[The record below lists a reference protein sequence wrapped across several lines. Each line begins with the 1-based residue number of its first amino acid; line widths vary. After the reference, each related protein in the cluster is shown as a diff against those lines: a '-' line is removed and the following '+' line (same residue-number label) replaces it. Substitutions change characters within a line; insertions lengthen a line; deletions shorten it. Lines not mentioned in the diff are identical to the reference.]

1 MAAHL
6 SAIESMS
13 EPPFSA
19 SPIRHPL
26 VWVRNKFLAGLA
38 VVIPLVVTFWILKL
52 VYEFIRSLSQPLLES
67 FAGVYNQAMPDP
79 QLHIDI
85 ASEHFSQFVSLVG
98 FLIPMGLVVAL
109 GVMATN
115 VIGVRVVSAMDKLL
129 LSIPVIS
136 FIYKSLKQV
145 IEAFRGF
152 GGTRSFKRVVYV
164 DYPSPG
170 MKLIGFVTGQYDDS
184 RTKKNMSCV
193 FLPGALSPMT
203 GLLIVTETTRL
214 EDAPLSIEDAMKM
227 IFSGGLIAP
236 PSEQELAARA
246 LKKPKASKQRDV
258 RGPIPQNPDFA
269 HLPTAEDS
277 IDAFT
282 DPPTT
287 SSPSASPEKEKSAML
302 AGTAA
307 RER

>member
-1 MAAHL
+1 
-6 SAIESMS
+6 
-13 EPPFSA
+13 
-19 SPIRHPL
+19 

-52 VYEFIRSLSQPLLES
+52 VYDFIRSLSQPLLES
-67 FAGVYNQAMPDP
+67 FAGVYNQAMPDAK
-79 QLHIDI
+79 LHIDI

-152 GGTRSFKRVVYV
+152 GGARSFKRVVYV

-170 MKLIGFVTGQYDDS
+170 MKLIGFVTGQYDDPKS
-184 RTKKNMSCV
+184 KKNMSCV

-203 GLLIVTETTRL
+203 GLLIVTESTRL
-214 EDAPLSIEDAMKM
+214 EDAPLSVEDAMKM
-227 IFSGGLIAP
+227 IFSGGLIGPA
-236 PSEQELAARA
+236 SEEEVKAKAAR
-246 LKKPKASKQRDV
+246 KAKTAKQAAEAR
-258 RGPIPQNPDFA
+258 PLSPQHPDFA

-277 IDAFT
+277 LDTFA
-282 DPPTT
+282 DPPT
-287 SSPSASPEKEKSAML
+287 SGSVVSPAPEKPVL
-302 AGTAA
+302 ATAGG